1 MDEGRIARV
10 REMEDALNRWVDLGN
25 RGEALLEAMTADVQS
40 LEKLIAYYSSPQ
52 WQLDY
57 QRSNRGEYPEELPQ
71 GVLSEDAV
79 FDLLTQLYAHIQ
91 AVKALDERMKAIP

>member
-40 LEKLIAYYSSPQ
+40 LERLIAYYSSPQ
-52 WQLDY
+52 WQRDY
-57 QRSNRGEYPEELPQ
+57 EDSNRGLFPEDP
-71 GVLSEDAV
+71 V
-79 FDLLTQLYAHIQ
+79 FDLLTQLHGLVEIVQ
-91 AVKALDERMKAIP
+91 TLDHRLEQIH